1 MSSIK
6 DVDIPTY
13 DGLKLRGTL
22 YSVGQQKPCIIM
34 SSGFSGLRTHFIPD
48 FAARF
53 NAAGYGV
60 LSYDNRCWG
69 DSEGLPR
76 EEVDPWLQTRDYL
89 DVFNYAITQP
99 EVDEAKVVYW
109 GSSMSGG
116 NAICAA
122 AVNKN
127 LAGVILQVPFVSGE
141 SITRVPGMSTNM
153 LLLDRA
159 RTVAEGSHTQLPNF
173 PSSMEELMSGASK
186 AVLKDPGA
194 IAFTEEMQRRGL
206 DWSKFCTVQ
215 SVLNTVLHEPM
226 AYIHRI
232 SPTPMLMVV
241 SDNDVTTQTH
251 LQLEAFEKALQPK
264 KLKILKGV
272 GHFAPYVGEPFEQGV
287 EAQIEFLNEIF
298 G

>member
-1 MSSIK
+1 MTSIK

-22 YSVGQQKPCIIM
+22 YSVGEQKPCIIM
-34 SSGFSGLRTHFIPD
+34 SSGFSGLRSHFIPD

-53 NAAGYGV
+53 GAAGYGV

-76 EEVDPWLQTRDYL
+76 EEVDPWLQTRDYF
-89 DVFNYAITQP
+89 DAFNYAAAQP
-99 EVDEAKVVYW
+99 EIDATKIVYW

-122 AVNKN
+122 AINKN
-127 LAGVILQVPFVSGE
+127 IAGVILQVPFVSGE
-141 SITRVPGMSTNM
+141 SIARTPGMSTNM
-153 LLLDRA
+153 LVSDRGK
-159 RTVAEGSHTQLPNF
+159 TVAEGSRTRLPNF
-173 PSSMEELMSGASK
+173 PSSIEELRSGTSK

-194 IAFTEEMQRRGL
+194 IGFTEEMQRRGL
-206 DWSKFCTVQ
+206 DWGRVCTAQ
-215 SVLNTVLHEPM
+215 SLLYTVLHEPM

-232 SPTPMLMVV
+232 SPTPMLMIV
-241 SDNDVTTQTH
+241 SDSDVTTQTNV
-251 LQLEAFEKALQPK
+251 QLEAFAKALQPK
-264 KLKILKGV
+264 KLKILKGA
-272 GHFAPYVGEPFEQGV
+272 GHFDPYFGDTFEEGV
-287 EAQIEFLNEIF
+287 EAQIEFLKDIL

>member
-1 MSSIK
+1 MSSTK

-13 DGLKLRGTL
+13 DGLKLRATL
-22 YSVGQQKPCIIM
+22 HGVGQQKPCIIM
-34 SSGFSGLRTHFIPD
+34 SSGFSGLRAHFMPE

-53 NAAGYGV
+53 NTAGYGV
-60 LSYDNRCWG
+60 LAYDNRCWG

-76 EEVDPWLQTRDYL
+76 EEVDPWLQTRDYF
-89 DVFNYAITQP
+89 DVFNYATAQP
-99 EVDEAKVVYW
+99 EVDARKIVYW

-122 AVNKN
+122 AINKD

-141 SITRVPGMSTNM
+141 STARTPGMSTSM
-153 LLLDRA
+153 LVLDRGK
-159 RTVAEGSHTQLPNF
+159 TVAGGSHTKLPNF
-173 PSSMEELMSGASK
+173 PNSTEELTSGTSK

-194 IAFTEEMQRRGL
+194 IPFTEEMQRRGL
-206 DWSKFCTVQ
+206 DWSKVCTAQ

-241 SDNDVTTQTH
+241 SDSDVTTQTH

-272 GHFAPYVGEPFEQGV
+272 GHFAPYVGETFEQNIK
-287 EAQIEFLNEIF
+287 AQIDFLKEII